1 MYSSGTCV
9 ECLLNGIPVISTD
22 PKSFCYELFPK
33 NLDQFD
39 SFDNIDLPDIKP
51 LLSAISNTHFTIGNN
66 IDIQFLAPL
75 IDDETNRI
83 DTKRSGK
90 YLIYSAKHVF
100 KKEKY
105 DLIMTGIKMGNPVR
119 I

>member
-1 MYSSGTCV
+1 MNLMIKKSPLHFAVDGLDFISG
-9 ECLLNGIPVISTD
+9 
-22 PKSFCYELFPK
+22 
-33 NLDQFD
+33 
-39 SFDNIDLPDIKP
+39 
-51 LLSAISNTHFTIGNN
+51 NTHFTIGNN